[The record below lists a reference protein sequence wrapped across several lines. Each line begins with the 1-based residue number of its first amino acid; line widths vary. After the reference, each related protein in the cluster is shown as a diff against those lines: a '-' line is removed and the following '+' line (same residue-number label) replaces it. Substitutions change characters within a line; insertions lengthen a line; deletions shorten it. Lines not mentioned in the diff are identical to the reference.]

1 MLLGD
6 DLKEEPMGKDMLGIL
21 YERFMASEDLRNKI
35 REDLKNCMSV
45 RMRFSL
51 TKGEAERIT
60 EKT

>member
-6 DLKEEPMGKDMLGIL
+6 DLKEEPMGKDKMDRL

-45 RMRFSL
+45 RIRFSL
-51 TKGEAERIT
+51 TKDKAERMI
-60 EKT
+60 EKA